1 MAPVRWQAALDAAL
15 YLLFFI
21 PALTIFLWVST
32 EYAVDSWIQ
41 GERSNL
47 SPWLPP
53 VYPLKTVLPVS
64 AALLLLQGVSEFIK
78 SIYAAK
84 RSEERRVGK
93 ECVSTC
99 RSRWSQDHDKNNYK
113 QHKDKQEETNKHDKK
128 THININI

>member
-64 AALLLLQGVSEFIK
+64 AALLLL
-78 SIYAAK
+78 
-84 RSEERRVGK
+84 RSEEHNSELQSLMRISYAVF
-93 ECVSTC
+93 CS
-99 RSRWSQDHDKNNYK
+99 KNNIHTNQYNY
-113 QHKDKQEETNKHDKK
+113 QPEDYNKH
-128 THININI
+128 IS

>member
-1 MAPVRWQAALDAAL
+1 MRPRQPRYPPSCTLLSDTALFRSDNSRTDVVYRMAPVRWEAALAAALDL
-15 YLLFFI
+15 MFFI
-21 PALTIFLWVST
+21 PALTSFLWVST

-84 RSEERRVGK
+84 GG
-93 ECVSTC
+93 
-99 RSRWSQDHDKNNYK
+99 RW
-113 QHKDKQEETNKHDKK
+113 E
-128 THININI
+128 